1 MLVQEYLQKWGVWLL
16 EHLNS
21 PDLAA
26 ADFFLIQTI
35 VMTPE
40 EFNKE
45 RGRLLTGT
53 L

>member
-21 PDLAA
+21 P